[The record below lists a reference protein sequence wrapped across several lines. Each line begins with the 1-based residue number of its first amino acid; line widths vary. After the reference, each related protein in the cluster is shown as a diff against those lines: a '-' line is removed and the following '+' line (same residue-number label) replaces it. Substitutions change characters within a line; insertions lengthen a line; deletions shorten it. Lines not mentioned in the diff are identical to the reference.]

1 MKKSSQGEKTI
12 KLSEFE
18 EITENFTTQRNQR
31 KLRAAFR
38 LTMRDFPFV
47 LSAAFSAA
55 FRFSLRFFFSAGRK
69 NSPLAVSLTRSLTSC
84 DFDGRM
90 REGVTRMQESKKN

>member
-1 MKKSSQGEKTI
+1 MKKSSHGEKII

-18 EITENFTTQRNQR
+18 EITENFATQRNQR

-55 FRFSLRFFFSAGRK
+55 FRFSLRFFSAGRK